1 MIVKWLKKALLALT
15 TGVIPVFIAAC
26 YGAPMGTGESCNDV
40 DGTVK
45 DRNGAPIPN
54 ILVRCLQQGS
64 ELDSTYS
71 LPGDGSFALTTC
83 AGPCDTLTFSDVDD
97 AGSGGAFADKEVPYD
112 GSGTVD
118 VVLDAAE

>member
-26 YGAPMGTGESCNDV
+26 YGPATECNEV

-54 ILVRCLQQGS
+54 ILVRCLNQGS
-64 ELDSTYS
+64 ELDATYS

-83 AGPCDTLTFSDVDD
+83 TGPCDALLFSDVDD
-97 AGSGGAFADKEVPYD
+97 AGNGGAFADKEVPYD